1 MSHNFPYLKDYAF
14 LQKFNKTK
22 LKEQFVKIIVLN
34 LEEKPIQQIQ
44 GTVLNGTITIDGS
57 STLRR
62 TGSINLIA
70 NDLTQSDLM
79 NIKSLFALNKK
90 IQILIGFI
98 NTTDEYLQYNILW
111 FPQGVFI
118 IFSPNI
124 TYNTSGINIS
134 LTLHDKMSLLNG
146 ECGGTLP
153 ASVVFHEVEEVDDK
167 GKTYVKNPTIYQII
181 QELVNH
187 FGGEQLGKII
197 INDVPNQIKK
207 VMKWTG
213 STPLYLYQDINED
226 GLYEAQ
232 VSTNIN
238 NLLIKDETK
247 LRTFSYGEDVGYI
260 LTDFIYPGELIGNA
274 GDSVCSILDQIKNV
288 LGNYE
293 YFYDLDGN
301 FVFQEIKN
309 YLNKSYSTS
318 LINQLDK
325 NNYLV
330 DYTNGKSIYTFNN
343 SDIIQSLSTTPQY
356 QQIKNDF
363 LIWGKRK
370 SIDGKEVPIRYH
382 LAIDSK
388 PVIGNQYE
396 VFFFIDPED
405 DIIKAKAP
413 IIVKTLQD
421 RPEKGQ
427 AFLFYYV
434 QENKKI
440 YKWNF
445 DIEDYQETSYKLET
459 VTANDYRSQLYFS
472 GVINQAYGLTSNYY
486 YTELKTEWPKI
497 YDIQKQTEKE
507 NIHFLDETLNN
518 PSDIDFY
525 LDLIDSSAPISEFS
539 VQNIG
544 RRTVTIVDDTI
555 NCIFEPDNP
564 DIVIIEKDT
573 DNTEQLRNNCIQQK
587 QEYIQVPSTIYAML
601 ENGGALKS
609 AYEQARKELY
619 LYTSYNEQV
628 SLTILPIYY
637 LQPNSRITIQN
648 IQNNIF
654 GDYMI
659 KSISLPLNIEGTM
672 TLSCTKILER
682 I

>member
-34 LEEKPIQQIQ
+34 LDEKPIQQIQ

-79 NIKSLFALNKK
+79 SIKSLFALNKK

-111 FPQGVFI
+111 FPQGIFI

-238 NLLIKDETK
+238 NLLIEDETK

-507 NIHFLDETLNN
+507 NIHFLDEALNN

-525 LDLIDSSAPISEFS
+525 LDLIDSSASISEFS

-587 QEYIQVPSTIYAML
+587 QEYIQVHSTIYAML